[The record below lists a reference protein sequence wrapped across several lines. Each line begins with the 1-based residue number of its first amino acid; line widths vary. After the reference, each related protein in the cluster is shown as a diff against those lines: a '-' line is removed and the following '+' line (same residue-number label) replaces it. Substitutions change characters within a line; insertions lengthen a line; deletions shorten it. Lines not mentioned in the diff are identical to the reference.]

1 MGKMEICPK
10 IEAAMQLLGKRWMG
24 LIIYVL
30 LNGPQRF
37 GELESSL
44 PISGKLLSE
53 RLKELEKWGIVK
65 RHVYPE
71 VPVRVVYELTERGK
85 QMEPIISAIHHWA
98 KQCVSEDH
106 FPVETKNE

>member
-1 MGKMEICPK
+1 MGKMEICPR

-98 KQCVSEDH
+98 EQCFREEH
-106 FPVETKNE
+106 FPAETRKE

>member
-1 MGKMEICPK
+1 MEKMEICPK

-37 GELESSL
+37 GQLESCL

-98 KQCVSEDH
+98 KHSFSEDD
-106 FPVETKNE
+106 FQVEIKKD